1 MGSLP
6 SSHDS
11 EKKPQPGLCEISRK
25 SKNII
30 INEKSYEEISLL
42 TEEWMH
48 HFNEIMKS
56 ETDD

>member
-42 TEEWMH
+42 TEE
-48 HFNEIMKS
+48 
-56 ETDD
+56 